1 MERKTANSLSCPPSL
16 RATAIYLDCPARP
29 ATFLW
34 PVGGKQT
41 LQQALGRLLTR
52 QRFLQVVFDF
62 RQ

>member
-1 MERKTANSLSCPPSL
+1 MERKTANNLSCPPSL

-29 ATFLW
+29 VTLSR
-34 PVGGKQT
+34 PVGCKQA